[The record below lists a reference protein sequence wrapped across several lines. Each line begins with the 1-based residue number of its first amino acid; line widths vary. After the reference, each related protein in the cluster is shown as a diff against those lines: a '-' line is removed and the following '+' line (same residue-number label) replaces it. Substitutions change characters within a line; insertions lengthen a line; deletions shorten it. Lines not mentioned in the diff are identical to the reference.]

1 VFTCAATRSPSTHRR
16 SRRRAIGGRST
27 SVERPTR
34 RARCGGRVLTK
45 VVSQRWGDDLVRH
58 GGSPLRWRRFGAPQ
72 RPMSSSIALARIGG
86 SQARHKKLG
95 GGASAALTEKG
106 GGGTFSTKSDEV
118 GKSPVAELEWQI
130 TGAVKKAYACSV

>member
-1 VFTCAATRSPSTHRR
+1 
-16 SRRRAIGGRST
+16 
-27 SVERPTR
+27 
-34 RARCGGRVLTK
+34 
-45 VVSQRWGDDLVRH
+45 
-58 GGSPLRWRRFGAPQ
+58 
-72 RPMSSSIALARIGG
+72 MSSSIALARIGG